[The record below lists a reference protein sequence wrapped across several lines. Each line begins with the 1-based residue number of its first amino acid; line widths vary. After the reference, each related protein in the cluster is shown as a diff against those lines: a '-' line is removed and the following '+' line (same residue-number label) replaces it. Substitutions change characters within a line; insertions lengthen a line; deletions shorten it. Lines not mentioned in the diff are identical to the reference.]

1 MGTTELPPIRIKHMC
16 NPGDA
21 VASMAGLKA
30 YYKST
35 GRKVIFCQQLHVVA
49 NYYAGAVHGTT
60 DSYGNMVCMNNK
72 IWDMLQPLFL
82 SQEYIHGTEEFTG
95 QSGIMIDIDV
105 IRKET
110 FVNLPHGQIQAW
122 IMFAFPDLAYN
133 LSLPWITLPDADIPI
148 IGDVKGKIIL
158 NFTERY
164 RNGHINYF
172 FLRKYIHRLLF
183 IGTEREHL
191 LFVNRW
197 KIDIPRLEVKNFL
210 EMAYAIKHCKYL
222 LANQS
227 LCWGIAEAMKT
238 PRILEVCEYA
248 PNCMP
253 FVGEKSYG
261 FLNQIGLEY
270 YVDILN
276 D

>member
-1 MGTTELPPIRIKHMC
+1 MSELSPIRVKHFC

-21 VASMAGLKA
+21 VAAMAALKA
-30 YYKST
+30 YYEST

-49 NYYAGAVHGTT
+49 SYYAGAVHGTM
-60 DSYGNMVCMNNK
+60 DSHGNMVCMNTK
-72 IWDMLQPLFL
+72 VWDMLQPLFR
-82 SQEYIHGTEEFTG
+82 SQEYIHSTEEYIG
-95 QSGIMIDIDV
+95 QPGILIDIDV

-110 FVNLPHGQIQAW
+110 FVNLPHGQIQSW
-122 IMFAFPDLAYN
+122 VMFAFPDLAYN
-133 LSLPWITLPDADIPI
+133 LSRPWITLPDADIPI
-148 IGDVKGKIIL
+148 INEVKGKIIL

-164 RNGHINYF
+164 RNGHINYY

-248 PNCMP
+248 QNCMP

-261 FLNQIGLEY
+261 FLHQTGLEY
-270 YVDILN
+270 FVDILN